1 MNFYDETT
9 SREAAKTIKE
19 WLAAVRLFEAYGI
32 LDDVESAILMPPS
45 RQPDGLTGMIL
56 RRLMGMA
63 VGHALEALR
72 AVRTSITFEAR
83 LAAVLRGDAYPVA
96 LVAEAH
102 LICAEHTAR
111 RVA

>member
-9 SREAAKTIKE
+9 SREAAKTIKG
-19 WLAAVRLFEAYGI
+19 WLANVRLFEAYSV
-32 LDDVESAILMPPS
+32 LEDVEVAILMPPS

-56 RRLMGMA
+56 RRLMGMS

-72 AVRTSITFEAR
+72 AVRMTITFEAR
-83 LAAVLRGDAYPVA
+83 LASVLRGESYPVA